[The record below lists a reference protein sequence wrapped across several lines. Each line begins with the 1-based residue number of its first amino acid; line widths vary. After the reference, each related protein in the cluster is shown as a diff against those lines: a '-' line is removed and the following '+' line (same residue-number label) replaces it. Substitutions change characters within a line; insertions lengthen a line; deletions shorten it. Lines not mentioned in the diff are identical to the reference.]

1 MDENDIENGGYNQL
15 QELIVKNSQNNN
27 KQVSYIVNSKIKD
40 VIHFFLLEQQGKI
53 VIIKDLVGLDRDNF
67 LRHF

>member
-40 VIHFFLLEQQGKI
+40 VIHFFYWNNKDVIHFFYWNNRVKLLLLKI
-53 VIIKDLVGLDRDNF
+53 
-67 LRHF
+67 